1 MLPAGFG
8 IWHMTSRRTLQSK
21 SPLDSVSNRKLRAL
35 INRGLRRLQR
45 NPDINSTGSGAT
57 KAPTIK
63 KKGP

>member
-1 MLPAGFG
+1 
-8 IWHMTSRRTLQSK
+8 MTSRRTLQSK